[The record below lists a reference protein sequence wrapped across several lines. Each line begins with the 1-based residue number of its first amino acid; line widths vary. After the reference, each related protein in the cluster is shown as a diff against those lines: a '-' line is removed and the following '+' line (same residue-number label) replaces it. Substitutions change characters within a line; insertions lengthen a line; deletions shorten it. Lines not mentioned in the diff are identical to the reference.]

1 MKEEKNEKIEKMEID
16 EVKERE
22 IEEKLDYEIK
32 LRKMEKVD
40 ERIVGNLMIIMY
52 ILNYYKE
59 GLGILKEM
67 INSGINIELVMGMVF
82 MVFKL

>member
-22 IEEKLDYEIK
+22 IEEKLDYEIR